1 MDRTVGDETREQKE
15 QSVVLE
21 RLSLHG
27 KVAVVTG
34 GGTGLGRAM
43 SLSLARAGA
52 DVALAG
58 RRPLPLQE
66 TAAAIEQLGRRS
78 QTVPTDITV
87 PEQVAHLMQTVLAT
101 LGRVDIL
108 INNAGIVRGQEL
120 KPVWEITDDEWRRG
134 IDTNLSGT
142 FYCVRA
148 IAQHMAE
155 RGSGK
160 IINVASGF
168 AYRGRRNE
176 YMYTS
181 AKAAV
186 VNLTRSLALSLADYH
201 IQVNCLVPGFFIVQP
216 SDTPEGQQRR
226 QQQGRFLAIGRT
238 GEPEEI
244 GPLVVFLA
252 SPASDHMTGQAVIS
266 DGGGLAAGL
275 APLTLAPTSVL

>member
-1 MDRTVGDETREQKE
+1 
-15 QSVVLE
+15 VVLE
-21 RLSLHG
+21 RLSLTG

-43 SLSLARAGA
+43 SLALARAGA
-52 DVALAG
+52 DVVVTG
-58 RRPLPLQE
+58 RRPQPLQD
-66 TAAAIEQLGRRS
+66 AAATIQQLGRRS
-78 QTVPTDITV
+78 LVVCSDITV
-87 PEQVAHLMQTVLAT
+87 PVQVTHLMQTALET

-108 INNAGIVRGQEL
+108 VNNAGIVRGQET
-120 KPVWEITDDEWRRG
+120 KPVWEITDEEWRRG
-134 IDTNLSGT
+134 IDTNLSGA

-148 IAQHMAE
+148 IAKHMAE

-181 AKAAV
+181 AKAAI

-216 SDTPEGQQRR
+216 PDTPAGQQRR

-238 GEPEEI
+238 GEPEEL
-244 GPLVVFLA
+244 GPLAVFLA
-252 SPASDHMTGQAVIS
+252 SAASDHMTGQVVIS

-275 APLTLAPTSVL
+275 APLTLAPTVPL

>member
-1 MDRTVGDETREQKE
+1 
-15 QSVVLE
+15 
-21 RLSLHG
+21 
-27 KVAVVTG
+27 
-34 GGTGLGRAM
+34 
-43 SLSLARAGA
+43 
-52 DVALAG
+52 
-58 RRPLPLQE
+58 
-66 TAAAIEQLGRRS
+66 
-78 QTVPTDITV
+78 
-87 PEQVAHLMQTVLAT
+87 MQTALEA

-108 INNAGIVRGQEL
+108 VNNAGIVRGQET
-120 KPVWEITDDEWRRG
+120 KPVWEITDEEWRRG
-134 IDTNLSGT
+134 IDTNLSGA

-148 IAQHMAE
+148 IAKHMAE

-216 SDTPEGQQRR
+216 PDTPVGQQRR

-238 GEPEEI
+238 GEPEEL
-244 GPLVVFLA
+244 GPLAVFLA
-252 SPASDHMTGQAVIS
+252 SAASDHRYIPDYRLGQPDDLAALTVYLASDFGGNITGQAMYIE
-266 DGGGLAAGL
+266 GGVMSH
-275 APLTLAPTSVL
+275 P

>member
-1 MDRTVGDETREQKE
+1 MQTWEEGERI
-15 QSVVLE
+15 VVLE
-21 RLSLHG
+21 RLSLIG

-34 GGTGLGRAM
+34 GGTGLGQAM
-43 SLSLARAGA
+43 SLAMARAGA
-52 DVALAG
+52 DIVVAG
-58 RRPLPLQE
+58 RRLEPLQDTV
-66 TAAAIEQLGRRS
+66 TAVQQLGRRGLA
-78 QTVPTDITV
+78 VATDITLS
-87 PEQVAHLMQTVLAT
+87 EQVAHLMQAALTAF
-101 LGRVDIL
+101 GQVDIL
-108 INNAGIVRGQEL
+108 INNAGIVRGQEM
-120 KPVWEITDDEWRRG
+120 KPVWEITDEEWRRG

-142 FYCVRA
+142 FYCARA

-155 RGSGK
+155 RCRGK

-186 VNLTRSLALSLADYH
+186 VNLTRSLALSLADYN

-216 SDTPEGQQRR
+216 PDTPLGQQRR

-244 GPLVVFLA
+244 GPLAVFLA
-252 SPASDHMTGQAVIS
+252 SSASDHMTGQTVIS

-275 APLTLAPTSVL
+275 APLTMAPVISRE

>member
-1 MDRTVGDETREQKE
+1 M
-15 QSVVLE
+15 VLE
-21 RLSLHG
+21 RLSLGG

-58 RRPLPLQE
+58 RRRQPLEE
-66 TAAAIEQLGRRS
+66 TAAAIAQFGRRS

-120 KPVWEITDDEWRRG
+120 KPVWEITDEEWRRG

-216 SDTPEGQQRR
+216 PDTPEGQQRR
-226 QQQGRFLAIGRT
+226 QQQGRFLAVGRT

-244 GPLVVFLA
+244 GPLAVFLA
-252 SPASDHMTGQAVIS
+252 SPASDHMTGQTVIS

-275 APLTLAPTSVL
+275 APLTLAPTSVF

>member
-1 MDRTVGDETREQKE
+1 MRTWEEGERIM
-15 QSVVLE
+15 VLE
-21 RLSLHG
+21 RLSLIG

-34 GGTGLGRAM
+34 GGSGLGQAM
-43 SLSLARAGA
+43 SLAMARAGA
-52 DVALAG
+52 DIVVAG
-58 RRPLPLQE
+58 RRLEPLQE
-66 TAAAIEQLGRRS
+66 TVTAVQQLGRRGLAVS
-78 QTVPTDITV
+78 TDITLSA
-87 PEQVAHLMQTVLAT
+87 QVAHLMQEALRAF
-101 LGRVDIL
+101 GQVDIL
-108 INNAGIVRGQEL
+108 INNAGIVRGQEM

-142 FYCVRA
+142 FYCARA

-155 RGSGK
+155 RRSGK

-186 VNLTRSLALSLADYH
+186 VNLTRSLALSLVDYN

-216 SDTPEGQQRR
+216 PDTPLGQQRR

-238 GEPEEI
+238 GEPAEI
-244 GPLVVFLA
+244 GPLAVFLA
-252 SPASDHMTGQAVIS
+252 SSASDHMTGQTVIS

-275 APLTLAPTSVL
+275 APLTLAPMISL

>member
-1 MDRTVGDETREQKE
+1 MRTWEEGERIM
-15 QSVVLE
+15 VLE
-21 RLSLHG
+21 RLSLIG

-34 GGTGLGRAM
+34 GGSGLGQAM
-43 SLSLARAGA
+43 SLAMARAGA
-52 DVALAG
+52 DIVVAG
-58 RRPLPLQE
+58 RRLEPLQE
-66 TAAAIEQLGRRS
+66 TVTAVQQLGRRGLAVS
-78 QTVPTDITV
+78 TDITLSA
-87 PEQVAHLMQTVLAT
+87 QVAHLMQEALRAF
-101 LGRVDIL
+101 GQVDIL
-108 INNAGIVRGQEL
+108 INNAGIVRGQEM

-142 FYCVRA
+142 FYCTRA

-155 RGSGK
+155 RRSGK

-186 VNLTRSLALSLADYH
+186 VNLTRSLALSLVDYN

-216 SDTPEGQQRR
+216 PDTPLGQQRR

-238 GEPEEI
+238 GEPAEI
-244 GPLVVFLA
+244 GPLAVFLA
-252 SPASDHMTGQAVIS
+252 SSASDHMTGQTVIS

-275 APLTLAPTSVL
+275 APLTMAPMIPLE

>member
-1 MDRTVGDETREQKE
+1 
-15 QSVVLE
+15 VVLE
-21 RLSLHG
+21 RLSLIG

-43 SLSLARAGA
+43 SLALARAGA
-52 DVALAG
+52 DVVVAG
-58 RRPLPLQE
+58 RRPQPLQE
-66 TAAAIEQLGRRS
+66 TMAEIRRLGRRS
-78 QTVPTDITV
+78 LAVPTDITV
-87 PEQVAHLMQTVLAT
+87 PAQVAHLMQEALQA
-101 LGRVDIL
+101 LGQVDIL
-108 INNAGIVRGQEL
+108 INNAGIVREQAA
-120 KPVWEITDDEWRRG
+120 KPVWEITDEEWRRG
-134 IDTNLSGT
+134 IDTNLSGA

-155 RGSGK
+155 RHRGK

-176 YMYTS
+176 YMYTA

-186 VNLTRSLALSLADYH
+186 VNLTRSLALSLVDYN

-216 SDTPEGQQRR
+216 PNTPEGQQRR

-238 GEPEEI
+238 GEPEEL
-244 GPLVVFLA
+244 GPLAVFLA
-252 SPASDHMTGQAVIS
+252 SSASDYMTGQAVIS

-275 APLTLAPTSVL
+275 APLTMAPMMPL

>member
-1 MDRTVGDETREQKE
+1 M
-15 QSVVLE
+15 VLE
-21 RLSLHG
+21 RLSLDG

-43 SLSLARAGA
+43 SLALARAGA
-52 DVALAG
+52 NVALAG
-58 RRPLPLQE
+58 RRAQPLQE
-66 TAAAIEQLGRRS
+66 TAAAIDQLGRQS
-78 QTVPTDITV
+78 LTVPTDITV
-87 PEQVAHLMQTVLAT
+87 PEQVTRLMQTVLET
-101 LGRVDIL
+101 LTRVDIL
-108 INNAGIVRGQEL
+108 INNAGIVRGQAM
-120 KPVWEITDDEWRRG
+120 KPVWEITDAEWRQG
-134 IDTNLSGT
+134 IDTNLSGA
-142 FYCVRA
+142 FYCVRS

-155 RGSGK
+155 RQSGK

-168 AYRGRRNE
+168 AYRGRRHE

-216 SDTPEGQQRR
+216 PDTPEGQQRR
-226 QQQGRFLAIGRT
+226 QQQGRFLAVGRT

-244 GPLVVFLA
+244 GPLAVFLA
-252 SPASDHMTGQAVIS
+252 SPASDHMTGQTVIS

-275 APLTLAPTSVL
+275 APLSLTPTVAL

>member
-1 MDRTVGDETREQKE
+1 MQTWEEGERI
-15 QSVVLE
+15 VVLE
-21 RLSLHG
+21 RLSLIG

-34 GGTGLGRAM
+34 GGTGLGQAM
-43 SLSLARAGA
+43 SLAMARAGA
-52 DVALAG
+52 DIVVAG
-58 RRPLPLQE
+58 RRLEPLQDTV
-66 TAAAIEQLGRRS
+66 TAVQQLGRRS
-78 QTVPTDITV
+78 LAVSTDITLS
-87 PEQVAHLMQTVLAT
+87 EQVAHLMQEALTAF
-101 LGRVDIL
+101 GQVDIL
-108 INNAGIVRGQEL
+108 INNAGIVRGQEM
-120 KPVWEITDDEWRRG
+120 KPVWEITDEEWRRG

-142 FYCVRA
+142 FYCARA

-155 RGSGK
+155 RRRGK

-186 VNLTRSLALSLADYH
+186 VNLTRSLALSLADYN

-216 SDTPEGQQRR
+216 PDTPIGQQRR

-244 GPLVVFLA
+244 GPLAVFLA
-252 SPASDHMTGQAVIS
+252 SSASDHMTGQTVIS

-275 APLTLAPTSVL
+275 APLTMAPVISRE

>member
-1 MDRTVGDETREQKE
+1 MRHKE
-15 QSVVLE
+15 NTVVLE
-21 RLSLHG
+21 RLSLTG

-43 SLSLARAGA
+43 SLALARAGA
-52 DVALAG
+52 DVVVAG
-58 RRPLPLQE
+58 RRPEPLQD
-66 TAAAIEQLGRRS
+66 TAATIQQLGRRGLA
-78 QTVPTDITV
+78 VCTDITI
-87 PEQVAHLMQTVLAT
+87 PAQVTHLMQTAIEV

-108 INNAGIVRGQEL
+108 LNNAGIVRGQEV
-120 KPVWEITDDEWRRG
+120 KPVWEITDEEWRRG
-134 IDTNLSGT
+134 IDTNLSGA

-148 IAQHMAE
+148 IAKHMAE

-216 SDTPEGQQRR
+216 PDTPVGQQRR

-238 GEPEEI
+238 GEPEEL
-244 GPLVVFLA
+244 GPLAVFLA
-252 SPASDHMTGQAVIS
+252 SAASDHMTGQAVIS

-275 APLTLAPTSVL
+275 APLTLAPTVSL

>member
-1 MDRTVGDETREQKE
+1 MRTWKE
-15 QSVVLE
+15 GERIVVLE
-21 RLSLHG
+21 RLSLIG

-34 GGTGLGRAM
+34 GGTGLGQAM
-43 SLSLARAGA
+43 SLAMARAGA
-52 DVALAG
+52 DIVVAG
-58 RRPLPLQE
+58 RRLEPLQD
-66 TAAAIEQLGRRS
+66 TVTTVQQLGRRGLAVS
-78 QTVPTDITV
+78 TDITLS
-87 PEQVAHLMQTVLAT
+87 EQVAHLMQEALTAF
-101 LGRVDIL
+101 GQVDIL
-108 INNAGIVRGQEL
+108 INNAGIVRGQEMN
-120 KPVWEITDDEWRRG
+120 PVWEITDEEWRRG

-142 FYCVRA
+142 FYCARA

-155 RGSGK
+155 RRRGK

-186 VNLTRSLALSLADYH
+186 VNLTRSLALSLADYN

-216 SDTPEGQQRR
+216 PDTPIGQQRR

-244 GPLVVFLA
+244 GPLAVFLA
-252 SPASDHMTGQAVIS
+252 SSASDHMTGQTVIS

-275 APLTLAPTSVL
+275 APLTMAPVISRE

>member
-1 MDRTVGDETREQKE
+1 M
-15 QSVVLE
+15 VLE
-21 RLSLHG
+21 RLSLMG

-43 SLSLARAGA
+43 SLSLAHAGA
-52 DVALAG
+52 DVAIAG
-58 RRPLPLQE
+58 RRPQPLRDTVAALQE
-66 TAAAIEQLGRRS
+66 FGRQS
-78 QTVPTDITV
+78 LAVPTDITISA
-87 PEQVAHLMQTVLAT
+87 QVNRLMQEVLDT
-101 LGRVDIL
+101 FGHVDIL
-108 INNAGIVRGQEL
+108 INNAGIVRGQEM
-120 KPVWEITDDEWRRG
+120 KPVWEITDEEWHRG
-134 IDTNLSGT
+134 IDTNLSGA

-168 AYRGRRNE
+168 AYRGWRNE

-186 VNLTRSLALSLADYH
+186 VNLTRSLALSLADYD
-201 IQVNCLVPGFFIVQP
+201 IQVNCLIPGFFIVQP
-216 SDTPEGQQRR
+216 PDTPEGKQLR

-238 GEPEEI
+238 GEPEEL
-244 GPLVVFLA
+244 GPLAVFLA
-252 SPASDHMTGQAVIS
+252 SSASDHMTGQTVIS

-275 APLTLAPTSVL
+275 APLSVAPTIPL

>member
-1 MDRTVGDETREQKE
+1 MCWTVGGERREQKE
-15 QSVVLE
+15 QPVVLE
-21 RLSLHG
+21 RLSLDG

-43 SLSLARAGA
+43 CLSLARAGA

-58 RRPLPLQE
+58 RRPQPLQE

-87 PEQVAHLMQTVLAT
+87 PEQVSHLMQTVLAT

-120 KPVWEITDDEWRRG
+120 KPVWEITDAEWRRG

-168 AYRGRRNE
+168 AYRGRRHE

-201 IQVNCLVPGFFIVQP
+201 VQVNCLVPGFFIVQP
-216 SDTPEGQQRR
+216 PHTPEGRQRR

-244 GPLVVFLA
+244 GPLAVFLA
-252 SPASDHMTGQAVIS
+252 SPASDHMTGQTVIS

-275 APLTLAPTSVL
+275 APLTLAPTSTL

>member
-1 MDRTVGDETREQKE
+1 M
-15 QSVVLE
+15 VLE
-21 RLSLHG
+21 RLSLIG

-34 GGTGLGRAM
+34 GGTGLGQAM
-43 SLSLARAGA
+43 SLAMARAGA
-52 DVALAG
+52 DIVVAG
-58 RRPLPLQE
+58 RRLEPLQDTV
-66 TAAAIEQLGRRS
+66 TAVQQLGRRGLAVS
-78 QTVPTDITV
+78 TDITLS
-87 PEQVAHLMQTVLAT
+87 EQVAHLMQEALTAF
-101 LGRVDIL
+101 GQVDIL
-108 INNAGIVRGQEL
+108 INNAGIVRGQEM
-120 KPVWEITDDEWRRG
+120 KPVWEITDEEWRRG

-142 FYCVRA
+142 FYCARA

-155 RGSGK
+155 RRRGK

-186 VNLTRSLALSLADYH
+186 VNLTRSLALSLADYN

-216 SDTPEGQQRR
+216 PDTPIGQQRR

-244 GPLVVFLA
+244 GPLAVFLA
-252 SPASDHMTGQAVIS
+252 SSASDHMTGQTVIS

-275 APLTLAPTSVL
+275 APLTMAPVISRE

>member
-1 MDRTVGDETREQKE
+1 
-15 QSVVLE
+15 
-21 RLSLHG
+21 
-27 KVAVVTG
+27 
-34 GGTGLGRAM
+34 M
-43 SLSLARAGA
+43 SLALARAGA
-52 DVALAG
+52 DVVVAG
-58 RRPLPLQE
+58 RRLEPLYE
-66 TAAAIEQLGRRS
+66 TATAIHQLGRRS
-78 QTVPTDITV
+78 QAVSTDITV
-87 PEQVAHLMQTVLAT
+87 SAQVERLMQTALEMFA
-101 LGRVDIL
+101 RVDIL
-108 INNAGIVRGQEL
+108 INNAGIVRGQAL
-120 KPVWEITDDEWRRG
+120 RPIWEITDEEWRLG
-134 IDTNLSGT
+134 LDTNLSGT

-148 IAQHMAE
+148 IARHMAE

-168 AYRGRRNE
+168 GYRGRRHE

-216 SDTPEGQQRR
+216 PDTPEGQQRR

-244 GPLVVFLA
+244 GPLAVFLA
-252 SPASDHMTGQAVIS
+252 SAASDHMTGQAVIS

-275 APLTLAPTSVL
+275 APLSLAPTVPLSPWPEGF

>member
-1 MDRTVGDETREQKE
+1 VI
-15 QSVVLE
+15 LE
-21 RLSLHG
+21 RLSLTG

-43 SLSLARAGA
+43 SLALARAGA
-52 DVALAG
+52 DVVVAG
-58 RRPLPLQE
+58 RRLQPLQE
-66 TAAAIEQLGRRS
+66 TAAVMQQLGRRS
-78 QTVPTDITV
+78 HAVSTDVTVPA
-87 PEQVAHLMQTVLAT
+87 QVARLMQEARTVM
-101 LGRVDIL
+101 GQVDIL

-120 KPVWEITDDEWRRG
+120 KLVWEITDEEWRRG
-134 IDTNLSGT
+134 LDTNLSGA

-155 RGSGK
+155 RRRGK

-168 AYRGRRNE
+168 AYRGRRHE

-186 VNLTRSLALSLADYH
+186 VNLTRSLALSLADYN

-216 SDTPEGQQRR
+216 PDTPEGQQRR

-244 GPLVVFLA
+244 GPLAVFLA
-252 SPASDHMTGQAVIS
+252 SAASDQMTGQVVIS

-275 APLTLAPTSVL
+275 APLTMAPTIPL

>member
-1 MDRTVGDETREQKE
+1 MEGERT
-15 QSVVLE
+15 VVLE
-21 RLSLHG
+21 RLSLIG

-34 GGTGLGRAM
+34 GGTGLGQAM
-43 SLSLARAGA
+43 SLAMARAGA
-52 DVALAG
+52 DIVVAG
-58 RRPLPLQE
+58 RRLEPLQD
-66 TAAAIEQLGRRS
+66 TVATVQQLGRRGLAVS
-78 QTVPTDITV
+78 TDITLS
-87 PEQVAHLMQTVLAT
+87 EQVAHLMQEALTAF
-101 LGRVDIL
+101 GQVDIL
-108 INNAGIVRGQEL
+108 INNAGIVRGQEM
-120 KPVWEITDDEWRRG
+120 KPVWEVTDEEWRRG

-142 FYCVRA
+142 FYCARA

-155 RGSGK
+155 RRRGK

-186 VNLTRSLALSLADYH
+186 VNLTRSLALSLTDYN

-216 SDTPEGQQRR
+216 PDTPIGQQRR

-244 GPLVVFLA
+244 GPLAVFLA
-252 SPASDHMTGQAVIS
+252 SSASDHMTGQTVIS

-275 APLTLAPTSVL
+275 APLTMAPLIPRA